1 MPVLQKGVL
10 DDQLDT
16 ASACFLM
23 SQVKIEKRKRT
34 VFLPKVCDVYALDFG
49 MGDGLVC
56 LSQCL
61 KYLDESSQTAI
72 AELLENGGV
81 VSVKFNNCVCDQ
93 EFHPSLAELIC

>member
-1 MPVLQKGVL
+1 MQKGRL

-16 ASACFLM
+16 ASACFLT
-23 SQVKIEKRKRT
+23 SQVQIDKRKRT
-34 VFLPKVCDVYALDFG
+34 VFLPKACDVYALDFG

-72 AELLENGGV
+72 ADLLENGV
-81 VSVKFNNCVCDQ
+81 VSVKFNCVSDH
-93 EFHPSLAELIC
+93 FHPSLTELLC

>member
-1 MPVLQKGVL
+1 VPVLQKEFL

-23 SQVKIEKRKRT
+23 SQVKIDKRKRT

-72 AELLENGGV
+72 AELLENGV
-81 VSVKFNNCVCDQ
+81 VSVKFNNCVCDH
-93 EFHPSLAELIC
+93 FHSSLTELTC